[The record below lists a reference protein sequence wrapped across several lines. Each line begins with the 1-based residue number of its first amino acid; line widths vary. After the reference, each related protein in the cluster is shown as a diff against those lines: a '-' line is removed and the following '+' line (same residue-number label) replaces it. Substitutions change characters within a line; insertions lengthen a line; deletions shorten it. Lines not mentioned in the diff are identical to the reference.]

1 MSASEIRN
9 CILRNVSQNAV
20 AITNATV
27 FYWIFY
33 KIELSKRNND
43 DNLEYINNMVS
54 YDGF

>member
-43 DNLEYINNMVS
+43 DNLE
-54 YDGF
+54 

>member
-20 AITNATV
+20 AITNAIV

-43 DNLEYINNMVS
+43 DNLE
-54 YDGF
+54 